1 MTCPT
6 DIELARA
13 RSVGIIP
20 DHLASCEAC
29 RAAWEATSRVIELA
43 RELPAP
49 VPSAAHREEIRTAL
63 LAASPTPAAR
73 SPRRWWIPAIG
84 VAAAAAAAIVLIP
97 RAAPTVAVH
106 AHGDVTPHP
115 GAHYVALSRSPDEI
129 VRLVDGAIDVE
140 VEPLHPGERFRV
152 VVGDAEVE
160 VHGTAFTVDA
170 AADHLV
176 AVTVAHGRV
185 EVRPRASVPAVL
197 GAGQSWHVPPVRTAA
212 VAPPPPPVV
221 VIAPPP
227 LRTVHVER
235 PHAAPVEAPPPPVE
249 PMAPPVAKSSDE
261 VAYEDGWAAMR
272 AQDYGKAAAAFSR
285 VLLLAPDSTLV
296 EDAAYWHAVALARG
310 KRSAEAV
317 SAFRDFLD
325 EHAASPRAGEASA
338 MLGWLLVDTHDYDE
352 ALRRFHAATGDR
364 DPKVRASAQAGID
377 ALAKRK

>member
-1 MTCPT
+1 
-6 DIELARA
+6 
-13 RSVGIIP
+13 
-20 DHLASCEAC
+20 
-29 RAAWEATSRVIELA
+29 VIELA

-63 LAASPTPAAR
+63 LAASPAPAAR
-73 SPRRWWIPAIG
+73 TLRRAWWVPAIG
-84 VAAAAAAAIVLIP
+84 VAAAAAAAVVLIA
-97 RAAPTVAVH
+97 RSAPATVAVH
-106 AHGDVTPHP
+106 AHGDVKPHS

-140 VEPLHPGERFRV
+140 VDPLHPGERFRV
-152 VVGDAEVE
+152 IVGDAEVE

-197 GAGQSWHVPPVRTAA
+197 GAGQSWHVPAVRIAA
-212 VAPPPPPVV
+212 AAPPPAVVVAPPPP
-221 VIAPPP
+221 
-227 LRTVHVER
+227 RTARVER
-235 PHAAPVEAPPPPVE
+235 PQTAPVVAPPPPVE
-249 PMAPPVAKSSDE
+249 PVEPAVAKSSDE
-261 VAYEDGWAAMR
+261 IAYEDGWAAMR

-285 VLLLAPDSTLV
+285 VLLLAPDSALV

-310 KRSAEAV
+310 KRSAEAL

-352 ALRRFHAATGDR
+352 ALRRFRAAAGAR

-377 ALAKRK
+377 ALAKRSR